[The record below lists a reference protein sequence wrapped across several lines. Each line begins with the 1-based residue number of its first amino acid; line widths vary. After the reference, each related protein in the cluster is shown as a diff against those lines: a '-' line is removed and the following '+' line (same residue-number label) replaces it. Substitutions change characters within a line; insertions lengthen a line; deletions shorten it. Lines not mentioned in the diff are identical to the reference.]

1 MYSERELILNL
12 TNGSVEAFNRVYDI
26 YAKRLFAYTRQ
37 YIRSEEQ
44 SEEIV
49 QDVFLNLWQM
59 RSRISNTESLKSL
72 LFKIAKSRLI
82 DAYRSQVN
90 SPVFEDYV
98 AYCES
103 IQTLDY
109 HQMEYDD
116 FIRLLK
122 SSIDALPPK
131 QKKIITLV
139 KLEGLSQAEVA
150 ERMGLSLQT
159 VRNLLSTGIKTLK
172 KMMKFGGP
180 ILSVVI
186 SATDW
191 SKYIY

>member
-1 MYSERELILNL
+1 MNSERELITNL
-12 TNGSVEAFNRVYDI
+12 THGSVEAFNRIYNM
-26 YAKRLFAYTRQ
+26 YAKQLFAYTRQ

-59 RSRISNTESLKSL
+59 HSRISNTLSLKPL

-82 DAYRSQVN
+82 DAYRSRVN

-103 IQTLDY
+103 IQSLDC
-109 HQMEYDD
+109 HPMEYDD
-116 FIRLLK
+116 FMQTLK
-122 SSIDALPPK
+122 KSMDSLPRN

-139 KLEGLSQAEVA
+139 KLEGLSQIEVA
-150 ERMGLSLQT
+150 EKMGLSLQT

-172 KMMKFGGP
+172 NTMQISGT
-180 ILSVVI
+180 ILPLAI
-186 SATDW
+186 STIDCI
-191 SKYIY
+191 KYIH

>member
-12 TNGSVEAFNRVYDI
+12 TNGSVEAFNRIYDI

-59 RSRISNTESLKSL
+59 RSRITNTESLKSL

-90 SPVFEDYV
+90 SPEFEDYV

-116 FIRLLK
+116 FIKMLK
-122 SSIDALPPK
+122 RSIDALPSK

-150 ERMGLSLQT
+150 EKMGLSLQT
-159 VRNLLSTGIKTLK
+159 VRNLLSIGIRTLK
-172 KMMKFGGP
+172 NMMKIGGP
-180 ILSVVI
+180 ILSLVI